1 MFREIIRYK
10 QALSDE
16 RCIEILKQTKR
27 GVLSV
32 YGTEGYP
39 YGLPIDHWYCEEN
52 GKLYFHC
59 GKTGH
64 KLDALRQD
72 PRVCYTVYG
81 DGEAAEGEWA
91 LYFQSVIVFG
101 EITFVE
107 DEERIADICRQLS
120 YKFTDD
126 EHYIAEEIKGHLKG
140 ALHHV
145 FRSNTYTDY
154 SALVRRNGPFR
165 KCRSCPRY
173 CGYGRFWHKA

>member
-1 MFREIIRYK
+1 MFRKIMRYK

-16 RCIEILKQTKR
+16 QCVEILKQTKR

-59 GKTGH
+59 GKEGH
-64 KLDALRQD
+64 KLDALRRD
-72 PRVCYTVYG
+72 PRVSYTVCD
-81 DGEAAEGEWA
+81 DGETVEGEWA
-91 LYFQSVIVFG
+91 LYFRSVIVFG

-120 YKFTDD
+120 YKFTSDD
-126 EHYIAEEIKGHLKG
+126 DYITKEIAGHLK
-140 ALHHV
+140 ATLVLELTPHHISGKRV
-145 FRSNTYTDY
+145 HES
-154 SALVRRNGPFR
+154 
-165 KCRSCPRY
+165 
-173 CGYGRFWHKA
+173 